1 MPEKRILWT
10 IVEMKRKK
18 QECCICGE
26 VFDAAEAVTERRPT
40 GLLWTQEDWSYCL
53 NCWFTMEY
61 LRSQQLDARR
71 LIDTLGLHA
80 PETAI
85 WS

>member
-1 MPEKRILWT
+1 ME
-10 IVEMKRKK
+10 VMKQKT

-26 VFDAAEAVTERRPT
+26 LFDSAEAVTERRPT

-61 LRSQQLDARR
+61 LRSQKLDAER
-71 LIDTLGLHA
+71 LLHA
-80 PETAI
+80 IGIPASKTVS
-85 WS
+85 WR